1 MSGEK
6 IRYSLKNNFIKLKEI
21 IVMCYDHLGDPYYQG
36 SAATIAYFLFLSIL
50 PIVIL
55 ASQALGLFSLSIE
68 TILKWA
74 EFNVSGDGFQLLQ
87 SLLKHKSTGTNNLIL
102 AVIALWA
109 ASRANIYLV
118 RLTNYTFYD
127 GAIVG
132 KGYVRDRIRSLVT
145 VLIAIGAIT
154 LSLVILVY
162 APLYLEKVFQR
173 TEIMNAIGQVW
184 LAMRWLVVLG
194 LYFLVISLVFY
205 FLPSWRLNYVDIIPG
220 SIFTAIGLILV
231 SIGFNAYVSFSTDYD
246 LLYGSFANAVAII
259 IWFWAIGWVFLIG
272 IIFNRVY
279 WAVRTK
285 DNLPIPDEVIS
296 KRNPTG
302 LF

>member
-1 MSGEK
+1 MD
-6 IRYSLKNNFIKLKEI
+6 LNWNWKNNLKKLKEI
-21 IVMCYDHLGDPYYQG
+21 IVLCYDHLGDPYYQG

-50 PIVIL
+50 PILIL
-55 ASQALGLFSLSIE
+55 MSQALGLFSLSID

-74 EFNVSGDGFQLLQ
+74 EINVSGDGFQLLQ
-87 SLLKHKSTGTNNLIL
+87 SLLRHRSTGTNNLIL
-102 AVIALWA
+102 ALVALWA

-118 RLTNYTFYD
+118 RLANYTFYD

-145 VLIAIGAIT
+145 VVIALGTLI
-154 LSLVILVY
+154 LSLVVLVY
-162 APLYLEKVFQR
+162 APIYLEKVFSKS
-173 TEIMNAIGQVW
+173 EMGYAIGEVW
-184 LAMRWLVVLG
+184 LSMRWLVVLG

-220 SIFTAIGLILV
+220 SIFTSIGLIIV
-231 SIGFNAYVSFSTDYD
+231 SVGFNAYVSFSTNYD

-259 IWFWAIGWVFLIG
+259 IWFWAIGWVLVIG
-272 IIFNRVY
+272 IIFNRVW
-279 WAVRTK
+279 WAVRTENK
-285 DNLPIPDEVIS
+285 LPIPDEVIA